1 MRRRLVGMV
10 RMERMQAVKVGMVRM
25 ERMQAVKVGMV
36 RMERMQA
43 VKIRAIERKKLLVSM
58 RVKNVKV
65 GTKAGCKR
73 REKEKR
79 KKGAG

>member
-1 MRRRLVGMV
+1 
-10 RMERMQAVKVGMVRM
+10 
-25 ERMQAVKVGMV
+25 MV